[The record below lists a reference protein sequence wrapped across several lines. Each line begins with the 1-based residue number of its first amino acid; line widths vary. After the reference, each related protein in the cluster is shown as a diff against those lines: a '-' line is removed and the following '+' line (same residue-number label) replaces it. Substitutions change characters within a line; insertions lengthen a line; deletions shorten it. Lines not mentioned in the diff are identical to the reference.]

1 MHYGRGGGGGG
12 EGRDLL
18 NLVVR
23 LGGARIRERGVI
35 KFKKL
40 GHASFLTKQF
50 SRKTNCIRHI

>member
-1 MHYGRGGGGGG
+1 MEEGGGGGG
-12 EGRDLL
+12 GVEGRDLL

-40 GHASFLTKQF
+40 GHASFLTK
-50 SRKTNCIRHI
+50 